1 MRILFCTN
9 SLGARGGIEMV
20 TIVKANSFADIPG
33 CEVAVCYTDRGTY
46 PHDVIHPLS
55 DKVRV
60 YDLGVPFW
68 DLYPLNAKNLL
79 VNAPKKFLKLRRVL
93 KRVIRDFRPDI
104 VITTGSYEKFGVA
117 SIRPSRLLGKTC
129 AKVREYHF
137 CSNYRDYLPHKP
149 PVAWLAA
156 AFEYRVLGRMF
167 DMNYLLTREDME
179 TNFKGRKGF
188 DYMYNPVTFSAP
200 ERRPIPE
207 RDNAVIVVC
216 RLTAQKNVHA
226 IICAWAAISGDVPS
240 WRLRIVGD
248 GDQRK
253 ELESLADKLGVMDT
267 VEFLGFRKD
276 IPELLSHSKIL
287 VMTSRYE
294 GFTLNM
300 LEAIVCGTVPV
311 AYRAPY
317 GPADLITDGVDGV
330 LVDYMDEAQFAIRLK
345 ALIQSPERLE
355 AMSEAAVERSRDFL
369 PGNIAIQWMEKYG
382 GLLQKI
388 RNRSGSWS
396 PIF

>member
-1 MRILFCTN
+1 
-9 SLGARGGIEMV
+9 MV

-46 PHDVIHPLS
+46 PQDVIHPLS

-68 DLYPLNAKNLL
+68 DLHPLNAKNLL
-79 VNAPKKFLKLRRVL
+79 VNAPKKFLRLRSAL
-93 KRVIRDFRPDI
+93 KRVIRDFRPDV

-117 SIRPSRLLGKTC
+117 TIRPSRLLGKPC

-137 CSNYRDYLPHKP
+137 CSNYRDFLPRKSW
-149 PVAWLAA
+149 VADLAA
-156 AFEYRVLGRMF
+156 VFEYRVLCWMF

-179 TNFKGRKGF
+179 TNFRGRKGF
-188 DYMYNPVTFSAP
+188 DYMYNPVTFSMP
-200 ERRPIPE
+200 ERRPMPE
-207 RDNAVIVVC
+207 RDNAVIAVC

-226 IICAWAAISGDVPS
+226 VIRAWAAISADVTG

-248 GDQRK
+248 GDQRR
-253 ELESLADKLGVMDT
+253 ELEALAVELGIADT
-267 VEFLGFRKD
+267 VDFLSFRKD
-276 IPELLSHSKIL
+276 IPELLSRSKIL

-345 ALIQSPERLE
+345 ALILSPERLE
-355 AMSEAAVERSRDFL
+355 AMSKAAVERSRDFL
-369 PGNIAIQWMEKYG
+369 PGNIAIQWMEKYKRI
-382 GLLQKI
+382 LNAKL
-388 RNRSGSWS
+388 
-396 PIF
+396 

>member
-9 SLGARGGIEMV
+9 SLGAKGGIEMV

-33 CEVAVCYTDRGTY
+33 NEVAVCFTDRGSY
-46 PHDVIHPLS
+46 PQDMIHPLS

-60 YDLGVPFW
+60 YDLEVPFW
-68 DLYPLNAKNLL
+68 DLYPLNLKNLL
-79 VNAPKKFLKLRRVL
+79 VNAPKKFLRLRKTL
-93 KRVIRDFRPDI
+93 KRVISDFRPDI

-117 SIRPSRLLGKTC
+117 TIRPSRLLCKPC

-137 CSNYRDYLPHKP
+137 CSNYRDYLPHKSRL
-149 PVAWLAA
+149 AQLAA

-167 DMNYLLTREDME
+167 DMNYLLTREDLE

-188 DYMYNPVTFSAP
+188 DYMYNPVTFSTS
-200 ERRPIPE
+200 ERRPMSE
-207 RDNAVIVVC
+207 RDDAVIVVC
-216 RLTAQKNVHA
+216 RLTDQKNVHA
-226 IICAWAAISGDVPS
+226 IIRAWAAIRGDVQG
-240 WRLRIVGD
+240 WGLRIVGD
-248 GDQRK
+248 GDQRQS
-253 ELESLADKLGVMDT
+253 LEALAEKLRVADT
-267 VEFLGFRKD
+267 VNFLGFRKD
-276 IPELLSHSKIL
+276 IPQLLSRSKIL
-287 VMTSRYE
+287 AMTSRYE

-345 ALIQSPERLE
+345 ALIQSHDRLE
-355 AMSEAAVERSRDFL
+355 AMSKAAVERSRDFL
-369 PGNIAIQWMEKYG
+369 PGNIAMQWMEKYEG
-382 GLLQKI
+382 IL
-388 RNRSGSWS
+388 NAE
-396 PIF
+396 